1 MNAPVEPARMQRS
14 LSFLTDSIRERAQ
27 RLAAERQH
35 AAAAVEYQVLIDID
49 PTDVQSGLRLAH
61 QLVEAG
67 QHARASDEYLRL
79 SGVYARLGHE
89 RRAMT
94 VALQALRLEPSRVV
108 RQRLAPLVA
117 SLGKEAAELCEQVS
131 RIHLIAGRPEEA
143 RDVLRL
149 LVEADPTQLARR
161 MRLAEL
167 DLAQGR
173 TAEAIAE
180 LRIVADGLRSHG
192 RTEELVRVLEMMQAH
207 GGPDESVLR
216 ELATVYMRCGE
227 LRRALSKL
235 EVLHRLVPTDRVA
248 LERLARVHASLGRLQ
263 LCTRM
268 LERLAILIEEQ
279 ADRGELRAMLRR
291 AASWSSETSF
301 QQALE
306 ALGVRCLR
314 AGGIAGGV
322 VATELRT
329 STAEPRAPRM
339 AGSRIAARRRG
350 TPPPPLPRWT
360 RRQGRPATVATMV
373 PAIVSMMV
381 TGELHVLDPADAEL
395 LPDDAILLA
404 DGEVARPGPEVLVA
418 E

>member
-1 MNAPVEPARMQRS
+1 M
-14 LSFLTDSIRERAQ
+14 
-27 RLAAERQH
+27 
-35 AAAAVEYQVLIDID
+35 
-49 PTDVQSGLRLAH
+49 
-61 QLVEAG
+61 
-67 QHARASDEYLRL
+67 
-79 SGVYARLGHE
+79 
-89 RRAMT
+89 
-94 VALQALRLEPSRVV
+94 
-108 RQRLAPLVA
+108 A

-227 LRRALSKL
+227 LRRALCKL
-235 EVLHRLVPTDRVA
+235 EALHRLVPTDRVA

-263 LCTRM
+263 LCARM

-291 AASWSSETSF
+291 AASWSSEASF
-301 QQALE
+301 QHALE
-306 ALGVRCLR
+306 ALGVKCLR
-314 AGGIAGGV
+314 PGGLTG
-322 VATELRT
+322 
-329 STAEPRAPRM
+329 SEPRAAMPEPRSPRM
-339 AGSRIAARRRG
+339 SGTRIVTRRRS
-350 TPPPPLPRWT
+350 TPPPPLPRWM
-360 RRQGRPATVATMV
+360 RRQGRPGVSTMV
-373 PAIVSMMV
+373 V
-381 TGELHVLDPADAEL
+381 GELHVLDAVDAEL
-395 LPDDAILLA
+395 LPDDAALLPDDVELLA
-404 DGEVARPGPEVLVA
+404 AEENAGPRPAIEQLA
-418 E
+418 